1 MSAALKRPSVT
12 RPRLVS
18 TPRQNFTARSTKQPS
33 LAARRY
39 DPSLPINTNL
49 GGMSAQCTFCQA
61 KRWALKPASLCC
73 CNGKVQLNPLR
84 NPPEPLKTLY
94 LGETCASKYF
104 LQHTRKYKSL
114 GGIQVTKFKARSA
127 IEWVVCVACLMRS
140 SSLHKS
146 TLWMTMM
153 YRQPTACRTYLASRN
168 TLSLIYSA
176 RNCTNLASGR
186 EDCTLHIQ
194 DPNPLDTK
202 GRTGLQH

>member
-12 RPRLVS
+12 RPRPVS

-39 DPSLPINTNL
+39 DPFLPITTNL

-127 IEWVVCVACLMRS
+127 IEWVVCVACLMRKFTQIYFVDDYDVQAANRLQNIP
-140 SSLHKS
+140 SLQKHIVFDLQCKELHQPCFRERGLHTPHSRSQS
-146 TLWMTMM
+146 T
-153 YRQPTACRTYLASRN
+153 
-168 TLSLIYSA
+168 
-176 RNCTNLASGR
+176 
-186 EDCTLHIQ
+186 
-194 DPNPLDTK
+194 
-202 GRTGLQH
+202 